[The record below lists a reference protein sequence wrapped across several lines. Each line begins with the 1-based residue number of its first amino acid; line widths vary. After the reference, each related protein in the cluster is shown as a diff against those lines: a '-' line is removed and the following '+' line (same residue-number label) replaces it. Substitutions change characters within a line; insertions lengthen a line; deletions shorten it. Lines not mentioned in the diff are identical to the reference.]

1 MKNILDI
8 LNISIYPLFAITFIY
23 KGLLLKNIL
32 RLMKK
37 LEDLI
42 STYKDF
48 PKKGINFK
56 DVLEI
61 VQEPE
66 VFNELILKMSSSEIL
81 KNSDAIISI
90 DARGFIFGSAIA
102 LQSSKPMIVA
112 RKPGK
117 LPGEIVTEKYDLE
130 YGENTLSIQKKS
142 LKKYNS
148 YVIVDDLLAT
158 GGTVNCVAKLLKRKE
173 KEILG
178 LLTVVELVAL
188 KGRSKFNFP
197 VESSIS
203 F

>member
-1 MKNILDI
+1 
-8 LNISIYPLFAITFIY
+8 
-23 KGLLLKNIL
+23 
-32 RLMKK
+32 MKK
-37 LEDLI
+37 LQELI

-48 PKKGINFK
+48 PKKGIDFK

-61 VQEPE
+61 IQEPE
-66 VFNELILKMSSSEIL
+66 VFNELILKMSSSQIL
-81 KNSDAIISI
+81 KKSEAIISI

-117 LPGEIVTEKYDLE
+117 LPGDLVTEKYNLE
-130 YGENTLSIQKKS
+130 YGENSLSIQKKS

-148 YVIVDDLLAT
+148 FVIVYDLLAT
-158 GGTVNCVAKLLKRKE
+158 GGMVDCEANILSRND

-178 LLTVVELVAL
+178 LLTVVELVNL